1 MKKKLS
7 KALQAAIK
15 RYLDNRD
22 NRDSQS
28 ATFVWDK
35 PADQK
40 AISEIAFTEKSMVR
54 VEQSSGRWW
63 FTVKRGAQRWTFYAH
78 EDNYTQT
85 LTGTQATSC
94 SPLTTLFGRA

>member
-22 NRDSQS
+22 AQS
-28 ATFVWDK
+28 ATFKWDK
-35 PADQK
+35 PADQT

-54 VEQSSGRWW
+54 VEQSSGSWW

-78 EDNYTQT
+78 ENNYTQT

-94 SPLTTLFGRA
+94 SPLTTLFGKA

>member
-15 RYLDNRD
+15 QYLDNRD
-22 NRDSQS
+22 RQS
-28 ATFVWDK
+28 ASFVWDK
-35 PADQK
+35 PFDQTRIK
-40 AISEIAFTEKSMVR
+40 NIAFDEKSMVR
-54 VEQSSGRWW
+54 VEQSSGAWW

-85 LTGTQATSC
+85 LIGTQATSC